1 MNARK
6 KQCDLSELI
15 FEHIT
20 IACLVGCILTI
31 AFTYRAHR
39 KLFGNRD
46 DRNGGHK
53 IFVSK
58 K

>member
-1 MNARK
+1 
-6 KQCDLSELI
+6 LI